1 MKTRTRAAAEQGRMA
16 NRGKPSVQ
24 PVEDVPGAPAS
35 GTAQAKAVI
44 RAVREAGAP
53 SKPRQG
59 NED

>member
-1 MKTRTRAAAEQGRMA
+1 MA